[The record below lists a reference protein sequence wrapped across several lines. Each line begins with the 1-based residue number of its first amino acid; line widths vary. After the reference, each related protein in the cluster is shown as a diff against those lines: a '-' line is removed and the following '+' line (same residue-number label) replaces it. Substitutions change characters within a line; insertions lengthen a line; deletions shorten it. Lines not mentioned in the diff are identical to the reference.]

1 MDAVGYDAPMI
12 SRYYYLDWVGMA
24 LGLLALWLL
33 GNRDRRGFVAFMISN
48 AIWIVIGS
56 WIASLA
62 MILGNAVILVVN
74 LRGWMRWNQSPG
86 EAPR

>member
-1 MDAVGYDAPMI
+1 MI
-12 SRYYYLDWVGMA
+12 SRYYFLDWIGMA
-24 LGLLALWLL
+24 LGLFALWML

-48 AIWIVIGS
+48 AIWIVIGF

-74 LRGWMRWNQSPG
+74 LRGWMRWTRPSG
-86 EAPR
+86 AASR